1 MFEGGSAMLTRRKMA
16 VLTGSGAAC
25 AAAGLSGRGAAAAVA
40 AQTPI
45 DFDVPRGACDCH
57 LHVFPDPA
65 RFPFTPNRVYT
76 PPVATA
82 EDALELQR
90 SLRLDRVVVIQPS
103 VYGMDNGAV
112 LDAIRRLGP
121 ERARGVAV
129 IDADTPSARLDE
141 MGQAGIRGVQVN
153 LEIGGAVD
161 PATSAR
167 RLQDAV
173 RQVAGRGW
181 HVQTLTRLATIDALK
196 DQLMGLPVPL
206 VVNHFGNVRAEGGV
220 RQPGFAS
227 LLELVRAGKAY
238 VKLSGAHHIS
248 NRAPDFPDPAP
259 LAQALIQANPDRV
272 LWGTNWPHPDSS
284 GRRPAQ
290 EVSPFVAVDDGR
302 LFNELPN
309 WAPDAA
315 VRRKILVDNPA
326 RLYGFG

>member
-1 MFEGGSAMLTRRKMA
+1 MIDERT
-16 VLTGSGAAC
+16 TD
-25 AAAGLSGRGAAAAVA
+25 
-40 AQTPI
+40 AQ
-45 DFDVPRGACDCH
+45 F
-57 LHVFPDPA
+57 
-65 RFPFTPNRVYT
+65 
-76 PPVATA
+76 
-82 EDALELQR
+82 
-90 SLRLDRVVVIQPS
+90 
-103 VYGMDNGAV
+103 
-112 LDAIRRLGP
+112 
-121 ERARGVAV
+121 
-129 IDADTPSARLDE
+129 DE
-141 MGQAGIRGVQVN
+141 MGRAGIRGVHVN
-153 LEIGGAVD
+153 LEIGGVVD
-161 PATSAR
+161 PATSER

-196 DQLMGLPVPL
+196 EQLMGLPVPL
-206 VVNHFGNVRAEGGV
+206 VINHFGNARAEGGL

-248 NRAPDFPDPAP
+248 HRAPDFPDAAP
-259 LAQALIQANPDRV
+259 LARALVQANPDRI

-290 EVSPFVAVDDGR
+290 EVSAFVEVDDGR
-302 LFNELPN
+302 LFNELPR